1 MQKEEKSI
9 FLNYKSFIEKYVSLN
24 FLEWSIIK
32 SRLKVVHYKKGDIIH
47 NIGDIPSKLM
57 FINSGLARSYI
68 ITENGKDNTWVLYFN
83 DDNSHI
89 VNLFVVDYDA
99 FIHQKESQLEIE
111 ALEDCEV
118 ISANFEDIEYIYQ
131 HTKKGDRFGRY
142 MAQEAYSFLHNLMI
156 SKQTK
161 SAKER
166 FDEFMKTTPHLLDKV
181 PQYHTATY
189 LGITPQHL
197 SRLKKEFQ
205 D

>member
-1 MQKEEKSI
+1 MQSQENTM
-9 FLNYKSFIEKYVSLN
+9 FLDYRDFIERYVSLN

-32 SRLKVVHYKKGDIIH
+32 SKLKIIHYKKGDILH
-47 NIGDIPSKLM
+47 NIGDVPSNLM
-57 FINSGLARSYI
+57 FIHSGLARSYL
-68 ITENGKDNTWVLYFN
+68 ITENGKDLTWVLHFN
-83 DDNSHI
+83 DRNSHI

-99 FIHQKESQLEIE
+99 FIHQKESRLEIE

-118 ISANFEDIEYIYQ
+118 ISTNFEDIEYIYK
-131 HTKKGDRFGRY
+131 HTKKGDSFGRY

-166 FDEFMKTTPHLLDKV
+166 FDEFMKTTPYLLDKV